1 MRVARAAAAA
11 MICTGLAACGSGG
24 PGGSSGTVGAAD
36 QSVSFAVNG
45 TTTYGTLHIPAHRS
59 GQRLAAA
66 LLLAGS
72 GPTDRNGDQTAAGL
86 EPHTLQLIA
95 GVLGRSGVMTL
106 RFDKYFSGQTGA
118 GAFAAHPSAIDLAAF
133 IRQADA
139 AYDFLRAQPDAD
151 PRRMLVAGHS
161 EGGMYAL
168 LVAGSVSPRPAGLA
182 LLEPQ
187 DERCLSLIQLQTDEQ
202 LNAAVAQSTITAAT
216 ARQNAQSLQ
225 QAIAA
230 FRAGQPV
237 DTTGMLSSVV
247 SLISPILLSPVNARY
262 VRSDDAVDPPE
273 LAARLARGTRVLVT
287 EGTADQN
294 VPPSTITPLVQAL
307 AAAGA
312 TGPGLRMLDGV
323 NHLLHLA
330 GTPNDTQ
337 VLAPS
342 AIAALQAWAHPYSSL
357 ASGPPPPAHLPI
369 PPSSAHG
376 GLPPPVPPG
385 PSPFIAAPS
394 LVAPP
399 PPPGWA

>member
-11 MICTGLAACGSGG
+11 MICTGLAACGSAG
-24 PGGSSGTVGAAD
+24 PGGSSGTAGAAD
-36 QSVSFAVNG
+36 QSVSFTVNG

-118 GAFAAHPSAIDLAAF
+118 GAFAGRPSAIDLAAF

-182 LLEPQ
+182 LIEPQ
-187 DERCLSLIQLQTDEQ
+187 DERFLSLIQLQTDEQ
-202 LNAAVAQSTITAAT
+202 LDVAAARNSITPAT
-216 ARQNAQSLQ
+216 ARQNAQAVQ

-262 VRSDDAVDPPE
+262 VRSDDAVYPPE
-273 LAARLARGTRVLVT
+273 VAARLARGTRVLVT

-307 AAAGA
+307 AAAGT

-323 NHLLHLA
+323 NHLLHPA
-330 GTPNDTQ
+330 GAPNDTR
-337 VLAPS
+337 VLAPP
-342 AIAALQAWAHPYSSL
+342 AEAALQEWARPYT
-357 ASGPPPPAHLPI
+357 P
-369 PPSSAHG
+369 
-376 GLPPPVPPG
+376 
-385 PSPFIAAPS
+385 
-394 LVAPP
+394 
-399 PPPGWA
+399 